1 MSGSHFHV
9 HGPHDHELEL
19 AAHGGHAVRA
29 DPFAGRIAVT
39 TAILATV
46 AALFSYQGS
55 SAQANSTRHMNTA
68 AMIKTEAANRW
79 DRYQITS
86 NRQHLA
92 ELGALLVAS
101 DKAGAFRAEAER
113 YQQEMS
119 GDRAAAERLEAE
131 AKAWDRRSDA
141 ELHLHHRWAQATTA
155 LQIAIAMA
163 AILLLTRRHWL
174 HYAMYGMAGLGGILG
189 VLAILQV

>member
-9 HGPHDHELEL
+9 HGPHDHELER
-19 AAHGGHAVRA
+19 AAHAGHA

-55 SAQANSTRHMNTA
+55 ATQANSTRHMNTA

-86 NRQHLA
+86 NKQHLA
-92 ELGALLVAS
+92 ELGALLVTS

-113 YQQEMS
+113 YKQEMAV
-119 GDRAAAERLEAE
+119 DRATAERLEDE
-131 AKAWDRRSDA
+131 AKAWDLRSDA

-174 HYAMYGMAGLGGILG
+174 YYAMYGLAGLGTLLGILA
-189 VLAILQV
+189 VLKI

>member
-1 MSGSHFHV
+1 MTGSHFHV
-9 HGPHDHELEL
+9 HGPHDQELEH
-19 AAHGGHAVRA
+19 AAHSAYG

-46 AALFSYQGS
+46 AALFSYQGGAS
-55 SAQANSTRHMNTA
+55 QANSTRHMNTA

-92 ELGALLVAS
+92 ELGGLLVS
-101 DKAGAFRAEAER
+101 SKAESFRAEAER
-113 YQQEMS
+113 YKQEMQE
-119 GDRAAAERLEAE
+119 DRVSAERLEDE
-131 AKAWDRRSDA
+131 AKSWDRRSEA

-155 LQIAIAMA
+155 LQISIAMA

-174 HYAMYGMAGLGGILG
+174 HYAMYGLAGLGGLLG
-189 VLAILQV
+189 VMASLHI

>member
-1 MSGSHFHV
+1 MTGSHFHV

-19 AAHGGHAVRA
+19 AAHNAHKDR
-29 DPFAGRIAVT
+29 FASRIAVT

-55 SAQANSTRHMNTA
+55 ATQANSTRHMNTA

-79 DRYQITS
+79 DRYQITN

-92 ELGALLVAS
+92 ELGALLVTS
-101 DKAGAFRAEAER
+101 DKAEAFRAEAAR
-113 YQQEMS
+113 YKQEMAD
-119 GDRAAAERLEAE
+119 DRAAAEKLEVE
-131 AKAWDRRSDA
+131 AKAWDRRSEA

-174 HYAMYGMAGLGGILG
+174 HYAMYGLAGIGGILG
-189 VLAILQV
+189 LLALLHI